1 MKRTFLWKLCLI
13 VATGLVAFFYLLHAL
28 TLKTEESMSM
38 IAKADR
44 AELTQWRIKSEQLY
58 MANNTQALNAWL
70 AQLMAEE
77 STWASVASFRA
88 IHLAGE
94 PIDKDIV
101 GTYHF
106 GRSIEWKIHLYFSAN
121 PVMELPFE
129 HSNAS
134 LLIKLPSRMRPG
146 TYWATTKFLLQVLI
160 PMGVLAVLSVLLYQH
175 IITPLRKLDSATS
188 AFSRG
193 NFKVRL
199 GRYLGKRNDEFAHLA
214 ATFDQMAAKIGELIA
229 SQRQLIA
236 DLSHELRTPLTRLD
250 IAVEGFEVDDAQTHL
265 ARIARES
272 AQIRKLVEDSLTL
285 AWLENEKPVLKR
297 ENVDLVDLLD
307 VLVEDARFE
316 FPDRRIVFE
325 PPANAIVQ
333 NSCHRA
339 LCPAVEN
346 VIRNALRY
354 TPVGKHVQITLTQ
367 QTEQYCIQIQ
377 DQGPGIPEVFLEK
390 VFEPF
395 FRVENARLAENDSF
409 GLGLALA
416 KRHLASVGASISA
429 HNPSTGGLLV
439 TIMIPISQM

>member
-13 VATGLVAFFYLLHAL
+13 VATGLVVFFYLLHAL
-28 TLKTEESMSM
+28 TLKTEETMSM

-44 AELTQWRIKSEQLY
+44 TELTQWRVKSEQLY
-58 MANNTQALNAWL
+58 MDNNTKALNAWL
-70 AQLMAEE
+70 QQLMSEE

-88 IHLAGE
+88 VHLAGE

-106 GRSIEWKIHLYFSAN
+106 GRSIEWKIHLYFAAN

-160 PMGVLAVLSVLLYQH
+160 PMAVLAVLSVLLYRH

-188 AFSRG
+188 AFSQG

-214 ATFDQMAAKIGELIA
+214 ATFDQMAVRIGELIA

-250 IAVEGFEVDDAQTHL
+250 IAVESFDVQDAQTHL

-272 AQIRKLVEDSLTL
+272 GQIRKLVEDALTL
-285 AWLENEKPVLKR
+285 AWLENEKPLLKR

-316 FPDRRIVFE
+316 FPSRCIVFDS
-325 PPANAIVQ
+325 PTSALVQ

-339 LCPAVEN
+339 LCPAIEN

-354 TPVGKHVQITLTQ
+354 TPVGKKVQITLTQ
-367 QTEQYCIQIQ
+367 QAKQYCLRIQ
-377 DQGPGIPEVFLEK
+377 DQGPGIPEAFIEK

-395 FRVENARLAENDSF
+395 FRVDNARHAQSDSF

-416 KRHLASVGASISA
+416 KRHLTSVGACISA
-429 HNPSTGGLLV
+429 HNPGAGGLVV
-439 TIMIPISQM
+439 TIMIPITQM